1 MVLCPSK
8 VKHFCLSAKNQDP
21 VVLVQVRFFDSSNP
35 KGVNLLDNIDNLFT
49 FLQLQIHQT
58 KSATDRNALAVELP
72 MKSPFLNLV

>member
-35 KGVNLLDNIDNLFT
+35 KGVNLHDNIDNLFT
-49 FLQLQIHQT
+49 FLQQINQT
-58 KSATDRNALAVELP
+58 KSATDRNALAVGLP